1 MLGGELL
8 LLEYVGLGIVLD
20 RVDCEE
26 AVLSDGH
33 VVYADVRVGVVKA
46 GLDATAGDTFWRVV
60 FWTFGNLIFRYLIQ
74 ACVVVVVI
82 GSVFIEENF
91 WLGNGF

>member
-1 MLGGELL
+1 VLGGELL

-46 GLDATAGDTFWRVV
+46 GLDATAGDTFW
-60 FWTFGNLIFRYLIQ
+60 
-74 ACVVVVVI
+74 
-82 GSVFIEENF
+82 
-91 WLGNGF
+91 